1 VPHAAHAWKIF
12 VTNIADCLDS
22 AQPVRIAS
30 TTRNRVE
37 DDKMQHGRLHGR
49 VAIVTGAAAG
59 IGLAIARRF
68 AQEGA
73 RLLIVDSAVDGLAE
87 AAAELGADTL
97 SLAADVTDE
106 DAPGRIVDGCLER
119 FGNLDI
125 LVNNAGIG
133 GSAPVVDLPEEDW
146 RRTIET
152 NLTSLFRI
160 SKKVLPKI
168 SRDGKG
174 RIINISSVFGLV
186 GFRGSSSYAAAK
198 AGVVALTR
206 SMAVDYAKEGITVN
220 AIAPGFILT
229 AMSKRNLD
237 SKPWFRRVMVDATPV
252 PRYGRPEDI
261 AGAAVFLASDDAGF
275 VTGQTLAV
283 DGGWSIARYQAETE

>member
-1 VPHAAHAWKIF
+1 MG
-12 VTNIADCLDS
+12 
-22 AQPVRIAS
+22 Q
-30 TTRNRVE
+30 
-37 DDKMQHGRLHGR
+37 GRLHGR

-73 RLLIVDSAVDGLAE
+73 GLFIVDRAGDGLAE
-87 AAAELGADTL
+87 AESA
-97 SLAADVTDE
+97 LANEAGVFGLAVDVTDA
-106 DAPGRIVDGCLER
+106 DAPERIVGGCLEH
-119 FGNLDI
+119 FGKLDI

-133 GSAPVVDLPEEDW
+133 GSAPVADLPEEDW
-146 RRTIET
+146 RRMIEV
-152 NLTSLFRI
+152 NLTSLFRM
-160 SKKVLPKI
+160 SKQALPKI
-168 SRDGKG
+168 SRDGNG

-206 SMAVDYAKEGITVN
+206 SMAVDYAKDGITVN

-237 SKPWFRRVMVDATPV
+237 TKPWFRRVMVDATPV
-252 PRYGRPEDI
+252 PRYGKPEDI
-261 AGAAVFLASDDAGF
+261 AGAALFLASDDATF